1 MIHIANKT
9 YEVVVDHKNGWKPE
23 AFRDRYS
30 EVLERYDFIV
40 GDWGY
45 NQLRLR
51 GFFKDT
57 HPKATKESSIATLQ
71 DYLNEYCN
79 FGCAYFI
86 IEKVSSKQQ
95 NGQHDSEPAGEAEE
109 SRQEPKREDQLDV
122 EQPERLEK
130 PERPERAER
139 QERNKPANDSSKES
153 NSEKQPHSEKQHA
166 PSERPPQQQNQ
177 NQPNRKNNSNGS
189 NHRQHRNH
197 HKQGQQRQAQHNQ
210 QHVKQ

>member
-51 GFFKDT
+51 GFFKDS
-57 HPKATKESSIATLQ
+57 HPKATKDSSIATLQ

-86 IEKVSSKQQ
+86 IEKVPSKHANHPQEAGSGADVEEVQ
-95 NGQHDSEPAGEAEE
+95 ARSETAADSESVVRLHAEPE
-109 SRQEPKREDQLDV
+109 HQREPQ
-122 EQPERLEK
+122 Q
-130 PERPERAER
+130 A
-139 QERNKPANDSSKES
+139 
-153 NSEKQPHSEKQHA
+153 
-166 PSERPPQQQNQ
+166 QQNQ
-177 NQPNRKNNSNGS
+177 QHSTNQQHQANPNQHNSNQQQHRKNHQNGS
-189 NHRQHRNH
+189 GHKNRNH
-197 HKQGQQRQAQHNQ
+197 HHKHAQRHSQSKEQPAQLKEQQ
-210 QHVKQ
+210 VKQT

>member
-9 YEVVVDHKNGWKPE
+9 YEVVVDHKNGWKPD

-57 HPKATKESSIATLQ
+57 HPKATKETSIATLQ

-86 IEKVSSKQQ
+86 IEKIPNKHQANQPQESAEQSEPDLQESAASEQPHNTEPKEPASNREPQKEAQQPQQAQNHHPQPRRNQHPNQQ
-95 NGQHDSEPAGEAEE
+95 NREANHNHH
-109 SRQEPKREDQLDV
+109 SRP
-122 EQPERLEK
+122 
-130 PERPERAER
+130 
-139 QERNKPANDSSKES
+139 
-153 NSEKQPHSEKQHA
+153 
-166 PSERPPQQQNQ
+166 
-177 NQPNRKNNSNGS
+177 
-189 NHRQHRNH
+189 RNH
-197 HKQGQQRQAQHNQ
+197 HNKQGHPSKQGQQGQ
-210 QHVKQ
+210 QHVKQQ

>member
-9 YEVVVDHKNGWKPE
+9 YEVVVDHKNGWKPD

-57 HPKATKESSIATLQ
+57 HPKATKETSIATLQ

-86 IEKVSSKQQ
+86 IEKIPNKQANSSQ
-95 NGQHDSEPAGEAEE
+95 DAGEHAD
-109 SRQEPKREDQLDV
+109 QELA
-122 EQPERLEK
+122 EK
-130 PERPERAER
+130 PENEQAEG
-139 QERNKPANDSSKES
+139 ESKEPS
-153 NSEKQPHSEKQHA
+153 
-166 PSERPPQQQNQ
+166 SEREPQRESSPSPTRHQQKEPSQQNQ
-177 NQPNRKNNSNGS
+177 HQQPR
-189 NHRQHRNH
+189 RNH
-197 HKQGQQRQAQHNQ
+197 QNSQNKENNQNHNHPRPPRNQHYKQAQQQKQAQQNQ

>member
-51 GFFKDT
+51 GFFKDN
-57 HPKATKESSIATLQ
+57 HPKATKDSSIATLQ

-86 IEKVSSKQQ
+86 IEKVPSKHANLPQETGSGMDVEEAQ
-95 NGQHDSEPAGEAEE
+95 AQSETAAADSEPVARLHAE
-109 SRQEPKREDQLDV
+109 
-122 EQPERLEK
+122 PERQ
-130 PERPERAER
+130 R
-139 QERNKPANDSSKES
+139 ES
-153 NSEKQPHSEKQHA
+153 QQPQQS
-166 PSERPPQQQNQ
+166 QQQNT
-177 NQPNRKNNSNGS
+177 NQHNSNQQQHNPNHQHRKNHQNGS
-189 NHRQHRNH
+189 GHKNRNH
-197 HKQGQQRQAQHNQ
+197 HHKHAQRQSQSKEQ
-210 QHVKQ
+210 QAPVKEQQVKQT

>member
-51 GFFKDT
+51 GFFKDN
-57 HPKATKESSIATLQ
+57 HPKATKDSSIATLQ

-86 IEKVSSKQQ
+86 IEKVPSKHANLPQETGSGMDVEEAQ
-95 NGQHDSEPAGEAEE
+95 AQSETAADSEPVARLHAE
-109 SRQEPKREDQLDV
+109 
-122 EQPERLEK
+122 PERQRE
-130 PERPERAER
+130 P
-139 QERNKPANDSSKES
+139 Q
-153 NSEKQPHSEKQHA
+153 QPQQS
-166 PSERPPQQQNQ
+166 QQQNT
-177 NQPNRKNNSNGS
+177 NQHNSNQQQHNPNHQHRKNHQNGS
-189 NHRQHRNH
+189 GHKNRNH
-197 HKQGQQRQAQHNQ
+197 HHKHAQRQSQSKEQ
-210 QHVKQ
+210 QAPVKEQQVKQT

>member
-1 MIHIANKT
+1 VIHIANKT

-51 GFFKDT
+51 GFFKEN
-57 HPKATKESSIATLQ
+57 HPKATKDTSIATLQ

-86 IEKVSSKQQ
+86 IEKVPSKQHNPNQPQDSDSTSELDEPQPIQTELSDEAEFETASRQQTEPGPRREPQQGQQPNASAGQQQHHRKNQ
-95 NGQHDSEPAGEAEE
+95 NG
-109 SRQEPKREDQLDV
+109 
-122 EQPERLEK
+122 
-130 PERPERAER
+130 
-139 QERNKPANDSSKES
+139 SSGQK
-153 NSEKQPHSEKQHA
+153 H
-166 PSERPPQQQNQ
+166 
-177 NQPNRKNNSNGS
+177 
-189 NHRQHRNH
+189 HRNQH
-197 HKQGQQRQAQHNQ
+197 HKQAHHRQSQNKEQQ
-210 QHVKQ
+210 VKQ

>member
-1 MIHIANKT
+1 MIHISNKT
-9 YEVVVDHKNGWKPE
+9 YEVVVDHKNGWKPD
-23 AFRDRYS
+23 ALRDRYS

-57 HPKATKESSIATLQ
+57 HPKATKETSIATLQ

-86 IEKVSSKQQ
+86 IEKVPNKQQ
-95 NGQHDSEPAGEAEE
+95 ANQPQETTEQADQEQLEP
-109 SRQEPKREDQLDV
+109 
-122 EQPERLEK
+122 
-130 PERPERAER
+130 
-139 QERNKPANDSSKES
+139 PANEQAQGEQRESSANREQQREPS
-153 NSEKQPHSEKQHA
+153 TNREQQRETQQP
-166 PSERPPQQQNQ
+166 QQNQ
-177 NQPNRKNNSNGS
+177 NQQPRRNHSNNQHKENNQNQTSQ
-189 NHRQHRNH
+189 RPHRNQH
-197 HKQGQQRQAQHNQ
+197 HKQAQQQKQAQQNQQ

>member
-51 GFFKDT
+51 GFFKDN
-57 HPKATKESSIATLQ
+57 HPKATKDSSIATLQ

-86 IEKVSSKQQ
+86 IEKVPSKHANLPQETGSAMDVEEAQ
-95 NGQHDSEPAGEAEE
+95 AQSETAADSEPVARLHAE
-109 SRQEPKREDQLDV
+109 
-122 EQPERLEK
+122 PERQRE
-130 PERPERAER
+130 P
-139 QERNKPANDSSKES
+139 Q
-153 NSEKQPHSEKQHA
+153 QPQQS
-166 PSERPPQQQNQ
+166 QQQNT
-177 NQPNRKNNSNGS
+177 NQHNSNQQQHNPNHQHRKNHQNGS
-189 NHRQHRNH
+189 GHKNRNH
-197 HKQGQQRQAQHNQ
+197 HHKHAQRQSQSKEQ
-210 QHVKQ
+210 QAPVKEQQVKQT

>member
-9 YEVVVDHKNGWKPE
+9 YEVVVDHKNGWKPD
-23 AFRDRYS
+23 AFKERYS
-30 EVLERYDFIV
+30 EVLERYDYIV

-86 IEKVSSKQQ
+86 IERIPSKHQPADQKQGGPEDSSYEQDEEQAELELQQ
-95 NGQHDSEPAGEAEE
+95 
-109 SRQEPKREDQLDV
+109 
-122 EQPERLEK
+122 EQPQPQQPRPQRHQEQQSNRQQRPQHRK
-130 PERPERAER
+130 PHHNH
-139 QERNKPANDSSKES
+139 QSKHPNQQS
-153 NSEKQPHSEKQHA
+153 
-166 PSERPPQQQNQ
+166 QQNQ
-177 NQPNRKNNSNGS
+177 QNTASGKG
-189 NHRQHRNH
+189 
-197 HKQGQQRQAQHNQ
+197 
-210 QHVKQ
+210 VKPS

>member
-1 MIHIANKT
+1 MIQIANKT
-9 YEVVVDHKNGWKPE
+9 YEVVVDHKNGWKPD

-51 GFFKDT
+51 GFFKDA
-57 HPKATKESSIATLQ
+57 HPKATKETSIATLQ

-86 IEKVSSKQQ
+86 IEKIPNKQQ
-95 NGQHDSEPAGEAEE
+95 ANQPQDSTEEADQELQEKPVNEQQQTPEQREP
-109 SRQEPKREDQLDV
+109 SSNR
-122 EQPERLEK
+122 EQP
-130 PERPERAER
+130 
-139 QERNKPANDSSKES
+139 KE
-153 NSEKQPHSEKQHA
+153 NPQP
-166 PSERPPQQQNQ
+166 QQNQ
-177 NQPNRKNNSNGS
+177 NQHPR
-189 NHRQHRNH
+189 RNH
-197 HKQGQQRQAQHNQ
+197 PNHHNKENNQNQRPPRNQHYKQSQQQKQAQQNQQNQ